1 MRHIRLPAA
10 TILIFLAI
18 EFLDELVDGVGSA
31 AWPLVRTDLDLTYVQ
46 IGLLL
51 SVPGIFSTFVE
62 PFIGILGDIGY
73 RRILVIGGG
82 VAFAA
87 ALGLISVSQGFIV
100 LLIAW
105 MVYYP
110 ASGAFVSL
118 SQASLM
124 DYDPTRHEQNMV
136 RWEFAGWVGFA
147 LGPLTLAGAIA
158 VGLGW
163 RVAFLTMAAIT
174 LPAIIAVSRIP
185 IGPKRNEPDLN
196 APSFADGIRTAI
208 KALKRF
214 RVVKWLALLQ
224 ASDLMLATFS
234 SFLALYMVDVS
245 GVSESK
251 AALTLSVWLGVS
263 LLGNLF
269 LIPLLERVR
278 GLTFFASQCGRRPG
292 AVSGISAC
300 FFVRDET
307 DRCRTAGIRE
317 RRVVLNP
324 SGTGLLLAARS
335 ERHNRGVGQCIRDF
349 RLGDPVR
356 HRRGLHQLGTR
367 HRHVAALGGAGFTA
381 LWPHG
386 GRDAREE
393 KVASAAWREEGL
405 TRRAR
410 GARSLFTS
418 GAHPSAQKAAC
429 HSSKNSHR
437 STPRS

>member
-31 AWPLVRTDLDLTYVQ
+31 AWPLVRDDLDLTYVQ

-51 SVPGIFSTFVE
+51 SAPGIVSSLVE
-62 PFIGILGDIGY
+62 PFIGILGDVGY
-73 RRILVIGGG
+73 RRLLVMGGG

-87 ALGLISVSQGFIV
+87 ALGLISVSQGFVV
-100 LLIAW
+100 LLLAW
-105 MVYYP
+105 MVFYP
-110 ASGAFVSL
+110 ASAAFVSL

-124 DYDPTRHEQNMV
+124 DYDPSRREQNML

-185 IGPKRNEPDLN
+185 IGPKRNEPDLK
-196 APSFADGIRTAI
+196 APSFADGVRTAI

-214 RVVKWLALLQ
+214 RVIKWFALLQ

-269 LIPLLERVR
+269 LIPLLERMR
-278 GLTFFASQCGRRPG
+278 GLTFLRFSVVAVLALYPAFLLAPTFGLKLIVVGLLGFASAGWYSILQGQAYSSLPGR
-292 AVSGISAC
+292 
-300 FFVRDET
+300 
-307 DRCRTAGIRE
+307 
-317 RRVVLNP
+317 
-324 SGTGLLLAARS
+324 SGTIVALGNVFGIFASVIPFVIGVVSTNWGLDTAMWLLLAGPVMLLLGLTGS
-335 ERHNRGVGQCIRDF
+335 GF
-349 RLGDPVR
+349 RLSR
-356 HRRGLHQLGTR
+356 
-367 HRHVAALGGAGFTA
+367 
-381 LWPHG
+381 
-386 GRDAREE
+386 
-393 KVASAAWREEGL
+393 
-405 TRRAR
+405 
-410 GARSLFTS
+410 
-418 GAHPSAQKAAC
+418 
-429 HSSKNSHR
+429 
-437 STPRS
+437 